1 MKGGDV
7 MDHDRASREQRSYSR
22 QSRNTGRRLLEKAE
36 RRPAEMSGYAVINK
50 RRCSPRGGT
59 VAVGWSIDRG
69 GLPLPCVRV
78 ADIRKIERTWEEME

>member
-1 MKGGDV
+1 MNQG
-7 MDHDRASREQRSYSR
+7 RAIGEQRSDSS

-50 RRCSPRGGT
+50 RRCGPRGGT